1 MFCLQYTGI
10 AWRWCSIS
18 HQFED
23 RPIKATATPQSM
35 ILKLMA
41 RMMTD
46 INAEEVSVDANE
58 NEVANDIFHAEGD
71 DKEAEEDQ
79 DEGEKDENSEDE
91 DNEIAP
97 ARFTGYS
104 ESDLLIGSQYKEDL
118 RSTLGIIMGP
128 CNRNRIKCYQSMAW
142 KWKAYFMT
150 RYGGRLA
157 SIITVQCM

>member
-1 MFCLQYTGI
+1 
-10 AWRWCSIS
+10 
-18 HQFED
+18 
-23 RPIKATATPQSM
+23 M

-79 DEGEKDENSEDE
+79 DEGEKVENSEDE

-97 ARFTGYS
+97 AGFTGYS

-118 RSTLGIIMGP
+118 RSTLGIIMG
-128 CNRNRIKCYQSMAW
+128 A
-142 KWKAYFMT
+142 
-150 RYGGRLA
+150 L
-157 SIITVQCM
+157 